1 VKKEFLEDYAKKESE
16 SFERFIKNNQN
27 AENFNQFPANDRFS
41 KLESPVMY
49 FDPFSYNNYGERIWS
64 QIPFAGTLVVSLR
77 NIGEKLSLQ
86 YQGFDKNDIHQLIEL
101 SKDTGRVQFGL
112 QGNPLEYQ
120 NLDYLDEIFTELKP
134 PTFYALPYEFF
145 TDQSNIQ
152 KWSENFDWIGSA
164 VYFNELEKMN
174 ALAGSE
180 YGSSIYQQHKG
191 VYLELKML
199 GWEKEIE
206 ELEILMSAD
215 PHAAAKL
222 FEKYAIL
229 TGSNFAAFTKNSNWG
244 LKELSRYNI
253 TSKNISNVFHPE
265 IGTKILKKAAL
276 NPSDYHE
283 CRSVIDLYDQNQ
295 LYSVYSSL
303 YRSMQNQHY
312 GDITKHSNEVEEIMD
327 NAWEDGK
334 KLVGRKRTISVGL
347 DVMVGAVGFG
357 ITEMLSNSF
366 AGLFSSLG
374 FRVLDNYTPWT
385 HNISEKLMKKIQ
397 PNYLVNIYDFHKET
411 EKRKK
416 SG

>member
-1 VKKEFLEDYAKKESE
+1 
-16 SFERFIKNNQN
+16 
-27 AENFNQFPANDRFS
+27 
-41 KLESPVMY
+41 M
-49 FDPFSYNNYGERIWS
+49 
-64 QIPFAGTLVVSLR
+64 
-77 NIGEKLSLQ
+77 
-86 YQGFDKNDIHQLIEL
+86 
-101 SKDTGRVQFGL
+101 
-112 QGNPLEYQ
+112 
-120 NLDYLDEIFTELKP
+120 
-134 PTFYALPYEFF
+134 
-145 TDQSNIQ
+145 
-152 KWSENFDWIGSA
+152 
-164 VYFNELEKMN
+164 
-174 ALAGSE
+174 
-180 YGSSIYQQHKG
+180 
-191 VYLELKML
+191 
-199 GWEKEIE
+199 
-206 ELEILMSAD
+206 
-215 PHAAAKL
+215 
-222 FEKYAIL
+222 
-229 TGSNFAAFTKNSNWG
+229 
-244 LKELSRYNI
+244 
-253 TSKNISNVFHPE
+253 
-265 IGTKILKKAAL
+265 ILKKAAL